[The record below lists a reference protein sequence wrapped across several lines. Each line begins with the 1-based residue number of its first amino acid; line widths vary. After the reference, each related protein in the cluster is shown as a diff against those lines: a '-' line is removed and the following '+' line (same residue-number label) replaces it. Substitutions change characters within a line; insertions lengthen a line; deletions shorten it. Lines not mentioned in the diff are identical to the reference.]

1 VRDSQDLNSRQEG
14 GFTPLVSAAQNG
26 SVELIQLLLA
36 HGADLRTMTAA
47 CKTARDLAV
56 ESRHDS
62 HRVPALTW
70 NSY

>member
-36 HGADLRTMTAA
+36 HGADPRAIWLSNPDTTAIA
-47 CKTARDLAV
+47 SL
-56 ESRHDS
+56 
-62 HRVPALTW
+62 L
-70 NSY
+70 